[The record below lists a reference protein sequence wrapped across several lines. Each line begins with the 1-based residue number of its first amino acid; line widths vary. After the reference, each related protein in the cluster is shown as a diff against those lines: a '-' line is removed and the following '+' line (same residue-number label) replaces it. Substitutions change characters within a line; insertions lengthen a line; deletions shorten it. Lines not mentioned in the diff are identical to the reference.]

1 MIFEWI
7 AAEHHR
13 LHLVEEWPESAY
25 KQAALAAIISTLQGL
40 LRTQHPAGN
49 VPLCD
54 VCQNRKKTAPLVAF
68 PELFQLEHTDLAA

>member
-13 LHLVEEWPESAY
+13 LHLVEQWPEGAY
-25 KQAALAAIISTLQGL
+25 KQAALAAIDSSLQGL
-40 LRTQHPAGN
+40 LRNQRPADL
-49 VPLCD
+49 PLCE
-54 VCQNRKKTAPLVAF
+54 VCLNRKRAVPLVAF